1 VTATAEGA
9 APPALLEQLAPGGT
23 LVCPIRR
30 VEGEYLVRVRGGVE
44 EVLAAVRFV
53 PLVSDE

>member
-9 APPALLEQLAPGGT
+9 PPSALLAQLAPEGA
-23 LVCPIRR
+23 LVCPLRR
-30 VEGEYLVRVRGGVE
+30 GGGEHLVRVRGGVE
-44 EVLAAVRFV
+44 ETLAAVRFV